1 MTKLQICEI
10 VAISV
15 ANVAIAG
22 SVSFDGVSSSANN
35 LNSYWTNN
43 SRGESYLSAPDKGKL
58 KYSSIEIH
66 EAGTVGGGGGV
77 NFIYVSRYGCD
88 HWNRWKYGANF
99 KPERH

>member
-66 EAGTVGGGGGV
+66 EAGTVGGGAGLTSY
-77 NFIYVSRYGCD
+77 ILADTVSITGI
-88 HWNRWKYGANF
+88 G
-99 KPERH
+99 

>member
-58 KYSSIEIH
+58 KYSSIEIR
-66 EAGTVGGGGGV
+66 GGGL
-77 NFIYVSRYGCD
+77 NFIYLSRYGFD